1 MDSNTDELDLANDEL
16 LAQISDWFSHDL
28 TDEQVADVLRWL
40 VEDSYLKVEVRN
52 SAGEVL

>member
-1 MDSNTDELDLANDEL
+1 MDLDLANDEL

-28 TDEQVADVLRWL
+28 TDKEVADVLRWL

-52 SAGEVL
+52 SAGEIL